1 MARSDY
7 KDAQQKV
14 KDGATQAASG
24 VKDSVGEVADNTR
37 KDVQQTAEQADE
49 RFLLCCHFFLWC
61 RKKISKLQ
69 SFAVQSSVSQV
80 IISNFW

>member
-49 RFLLCCHFFLWC
+49 RFLLAVTSFFGGG
-61 RKKISKLQ
+61 KISQNWAHLQ
-69 SFAVQSSVSQV
+69 S
-80 IISNFW
+80 NRLCLELL

>member
-1 MARSDY
+1 LFGGILFSFVIIVIMARSDY

-14 KDGATQAASG
+14 KDGATQAATG

-49 RFLLCCHFFLWC
+49 RFLLAVTSFFGAG
-61 RKKISKLQ
+61 KT
-69 SFAVQSSVSQV
+69 SQ
-80 IISNFW
+80 N

>member
-1 MARSDY
+1 LFGGILFSFVIIVIMARSDY

-49 RFLLCCHFFLWC
+49 RFLLAVTSFFGAG
-61 RKKISKLQ
+61 KT
-69 SFAVQSSVSQV
+69 SQ
-80 IISNFW
+80 N

>member
-1 MARSDY
+1 VIIVIMARSDY

-14 KDGATQAASG
+14 KDGATQAATG

-49 RFLLCCHFFLWC
+49 RFLLAVTSFFGAG
-61 RKKISKLQ
+61 KT
-69 SFAVQSSVSQV
+69 SQ
-80 IISNFW
+80 N